1 MLPPVLII
9 IKLTKK
15 NPRNLWMIFGFVE
28 VEFLQC
34 KYVYQACHVTC
45 LLKISSKN
53 LKLGNQSESQFLN
66 PFMWLVGQPQNHGG
80 NFKMIG
86 HMTSLIPCK
95 YSSRWC
101 RSKSLCVTVSLSWG
115 QQVQATPR
123 PDLCQSSWA
132 RRGKW
137 KKSEM
142 TSVLWFARQNFRQ
155 FRILLREKEGIR
167 TGKAGSKGE
176 GGKGAGHSFEL
187 WLSFDR
193 VICRLDVVET
203 VSIDKSLFFRHLT
216 FFATGGVGVS
226 LLLPTTRPA
235 LGHGWVVVA

>member
-1 MLPPVLII
+1 
-9 IKLTKK
+9 
-15 NPRNLWMIFGFVE
+15 
-28 VEFLQC
+28 
-34 KYVYQACHVTC
+34 
-45 LLKISSKN
+45 
-53 LKLGNQSESQFLN
+53 
-66 PFMWLVGQPQNHGG
+66 MWLVGHSH
-80 NFKMIG
+80 KIMMMIG

-115 QQVQATPR
+115 QQVQAAPHLPSHATTAAPR
-123 PDLCQSSWA
+123 TDLCQSSWA

-167 TGKAGSKGE
+167 TGIAGR
-176 GGKGAGHSFEL
+176 GARARNTP
-187 WLSFDR
+187 LSYGYPLTEWSA
-193 VICRLDVVET
+193 VWLDVVET

-216 FFATGGVGVS
+216 FFATGGSVGVS
-226 LLLPTTRPA
+226 LLLLPTTRPA
-235 LGHGWVVVA
+235 LGRGGWVIVA